1 MEVSALDY
9 AKIKDYMRTF
19 GPAWLVM
26 IADVDVASIVTGLQ
40 VGASWGYRMV
50 LVMLLL
56 AVPLFVIQDVAGTL
70 GTVSGMGLGTAVRR
84 LYGRRVAMAAAIPMA
99 LLDVLEYVA
108 EYAGIALGLGLL
120 GLPVLPM
127 LLLVFVLHIVVAW
140 TGRYRHVEAFL
151 LPFSFLL
158 VATIV
163 ASVAMTRL
171 DPAAVMGSMVAG
183 MPLQDRE
190 FDYML
195 AASVGSV
202 IMPWM
207 LFFHSGADARK
218 GLSRKDLRPERAE
231 TLVGALVSEVL
242 MAITVIDGVAI
253 GDVRGYLDPSI
264 MVAALRPFGQAA
276 RYIMGLGFA
285 FSGFL
290 ALIVIS
296 LASAWGFMESLGIR
310 RGSTTFRL
318 IYVLESLPALLVV
331 LISRNLV
338 ELMLDLMVSFTIVL
352 APLLYLL
359 GRVASRSDVM
369 GEERLK
375 GARAAAYW
383 ALSALVVASGLVA
396 LIP

>member
-84 LYGRRVAMAAAIPMA
+84 LYGRRVATAAAIPMA

-218 GLSRKDLRPERAE
+218 GLSRKD
-231 TLVGALVSEVL
+231 
-242 MAITVIDGVAI
+242 
-253 GDVRGYLDPSI
+253 
-264 MVAALRPFGQAA
+264 
-276 RYIMGLGFA
+276 
-285 FSGFL
+285 
-290 ALIVIS
+290 
-296 LASAWGFMESLGIR
+296 
-310 RGSTTFRL
+310 
-318 IYVLESLPALLVV
+318 
-331 LISRNLV
+331 
-338 ELMLDLMVSFTIVL
+338 
-352 APLLYLL
+352 
-359 GRVASRSDVM
+359 
-369 GEERLK
+369 
-375 GARAAAYW
+375 
-383 ALSALVVASGLVA
+383 
-396 LIP
+396 